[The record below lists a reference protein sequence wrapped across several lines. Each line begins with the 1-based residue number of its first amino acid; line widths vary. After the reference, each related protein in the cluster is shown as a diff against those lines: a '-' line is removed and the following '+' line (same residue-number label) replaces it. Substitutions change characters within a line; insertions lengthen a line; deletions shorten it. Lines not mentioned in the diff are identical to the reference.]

1 MSDPNSSKTE
11 MKETK
16 NVKTKCKQNV
26 QTVIVNQRTDISFD
40 NIDISYLSYLS
51 YLSPEPSHCFKL

>member
-1 MSDPNSSKTE
+1 